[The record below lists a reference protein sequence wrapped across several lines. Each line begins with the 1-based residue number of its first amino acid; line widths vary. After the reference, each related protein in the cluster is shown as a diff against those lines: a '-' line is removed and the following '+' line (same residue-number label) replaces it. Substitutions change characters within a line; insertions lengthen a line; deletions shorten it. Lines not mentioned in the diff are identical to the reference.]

1 MMSELLPSRVTPE
14 MVGLGNNSGREG
26 SRLMGAAGL
35 DVFSVLTN
43 VCPTASAAAVALRD
57 RRAY

>member
-1 MMSELLPSRVTPE
+1 MA
-14 MVGLGNNSGREG
+14 GFGNSSGYEG
-26 SRLMGAAGL
+26 SCLMGAAGL
-35 DVFSVLTN
+35 DVFSVLMT